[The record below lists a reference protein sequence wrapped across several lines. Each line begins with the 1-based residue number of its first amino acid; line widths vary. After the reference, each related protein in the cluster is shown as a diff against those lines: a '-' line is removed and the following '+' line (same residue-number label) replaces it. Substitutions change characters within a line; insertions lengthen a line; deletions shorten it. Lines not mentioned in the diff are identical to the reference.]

1 MNIPLQGK
9 EFMKRSPGNISKS
22 DPSTV
27 PAVDLTEVRIDIFVC
42 GHFLFFWRHFHIAC
56 CNYVSQVQLAL
67 AEQQSQLPMT
77 ARAAVSGIIPDNDQP
92 QVG

>member
-1 MNIPLQGK
+1 
-9 EFMKRSPGNISKS
+9 MKRSPGNISKS

-27 PAVDLTEVRIDIFVC
+27 PAVDLTEVRIDILIYLYVDI
-42 GHFLFFWRHFHIAC
+42 FLSCHSHIAC

-92 QVG
+92 QAG

>member
-1 MNIPLQGK
+1 MNTSLQKTLLHESKMNIPLQGK

-42 GHFLFFWRHFHIAC
+42 GHFLFF
-56 CNYVSQVQLAL
+56 
-67 AEQQSQLPMT
+67 
-77 ARAAVSGIIPDNDQP
+77 
-92 QVG
+92 